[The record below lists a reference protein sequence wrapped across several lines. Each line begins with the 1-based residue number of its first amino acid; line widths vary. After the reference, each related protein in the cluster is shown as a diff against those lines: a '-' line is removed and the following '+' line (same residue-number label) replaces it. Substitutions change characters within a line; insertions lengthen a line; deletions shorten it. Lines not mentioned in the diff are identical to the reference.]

1 MYSSR
6 ACCDYEPNKIIS
18 DCKKYVKCKE
28 CNLIC
33 FILNDKDRMTV
44 APGFFNPKELKFNGI
59 SVYQLNKKLTFFDK
73 IKLFV
78 SQLF

>member
-1 MYSSR
+1 
-6 ACCDYEPNKIIS
+6 
-18 DCKKYVKCKE
+18 
-28 CNLIC
+28 
-33 FILNDKDRMTV
+33 MTV

-59 SVYQLNKKLTFFDK
+59 SVYQLNKKPTFFDK